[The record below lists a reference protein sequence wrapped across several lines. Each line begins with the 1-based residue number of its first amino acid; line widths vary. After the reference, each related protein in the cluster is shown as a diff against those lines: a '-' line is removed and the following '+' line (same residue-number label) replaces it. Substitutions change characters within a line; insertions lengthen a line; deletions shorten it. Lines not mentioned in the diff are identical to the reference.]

1 MIVFPLPLPL
11 LPLSM
16 ASRSGGEPLVT
27 LSRYRPDL
35 MKPDATILFVGPR
48 RTGKSTLVLDILY
61 HLRQK
66 IFAAIAQTPTE
77 ETAEELGK
85 VLPWSCVHNDFDPA
99 RLGSAVNAMKQLVGT
114 ERRLAHKQ
122 GREPERRILLVL
134 LDDCMADT
142 KNMKHKII
150 QDIFYNGRHYD
161 LLFINVQQYVMDMP
175 SKLRTNID
183 IIVSTYDSAPDS
195 QERLWKYFF
204 KSAFPSYERFRK
216 VYHAATSNFK
226 AIILDRTIQGV
237 PEHKKIFWYK
247 AQHPAPVYR
256 LGHKSQWI
264 MHCKYLRSRAEELKG
279 DIAFISETVRRLADG
294 NDDGGGGAGSGAGG
308 DAEMGDELV
317 VRNA

>member
-1 MIVFPLPLPL
+1 
-11 LPLSM
+11 
-16 ASRSGGEPLVT
+16 
-27 LSRYRPDL
+27 

-61 HLRQK
+61 HLRHK
-66 IFAAIAQTPTE
+66 IFGAIAQTPTE

-85 VLPWSCVHNDFDPA
+85 VIPWSCIHNDFDPA

-122 GREPERRILLVL
+122 GREPDRRILLVL

-216 VYHAATSNFK
+216 VYHKATSNFK

-237 PEHKKIFWYK
+237 PEHKKVFWYK

-256 LGHKSQWI
+256 LGHKSQWV

-279 DIAFISETVRRLADG
+279 DIAYISETVRRM
-294 NDDGGGGAGSGAGG
+294 AGG
-308 DAEMGDELV
+308 DGDDNGGTDVDAQVGDELV
-317 VRNA
+317 VHT